1 MPVRPE
7 PRSRGR
13 VRPPRPLPS
22 SPAQSSTDLSMAL
35 SQGLFV
41 KGWERAVSQPLGS
54 VRQRPCGGPA
64 NRRMRGEQGLY
75 PRLAELGG
83 FALREWGP
91 RRGLRGKG
99 TPRRREVGFLSLV
112 ELVPSRAILLVT
124 EASREVDPPAPI
136 NRDRGQRSQGR
147 PLCPQVSQSRQTRAA
162 RAPPDPAR
170 DLLPDARP
178 RPPSLAPLEP
188 APLFL
193 SFLSVPLAGW
203 TTSKV
208 PVTLR
213 F

>member
-13 VRPPRPLPS
+13 VRPPPAPS
-22 SPAQSSTDLSMAL
+22 PPHPPRAAQSSMAL

-91 RRGLRGKG
+91 QRGLRGKG

-112 ELVPSRAILLVT
+112 ELVPSRPILLVT

-136 NRDRGQRSQGR
+136 NRDWGQRSRGR
-147 PLCPQVSQSRQTRAA
+147 PLRPQVSQSRQTRAA

-170 DLLPDARP
+170 GLLPDARP